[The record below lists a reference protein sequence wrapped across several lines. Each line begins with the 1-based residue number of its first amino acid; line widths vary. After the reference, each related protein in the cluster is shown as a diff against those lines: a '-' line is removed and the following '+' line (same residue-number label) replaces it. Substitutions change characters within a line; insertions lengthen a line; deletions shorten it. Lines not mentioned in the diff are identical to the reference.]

1 MNRPPV
7 ASMVISVTI
16 LTFVPALLA
25 LGIYELPSL
34 RDIRASHTADI
45 VGVWIMTW
53 GLIVLGILGALT
65 LSWLAWTA
73 DAAAREV
80 AGPSGV
86 DASESPLR
94 AFEPREQ
101 GRASAS

>member
-1 MNRPPV
+1 
-7 ASMVISVTI
+7 MVISVTI

-34 RDIRASHTADI
+34 SDIRASHTADI